1 VSEEP
6 EIIGVDMAAG
16 KDHSV
21 VLIRSNRDFGR
32 REVKEL
38 VSKYPEGTLFIFMRP
53 AESIAS
59 LSDDDMNQIGWYRKE
74 NAQ

>member
-1 VSEEP
+1 MTEEP

-21 VLIRSNRDFGR
+21 VLIRTNRDFDR
-32 REVKEL
+32 RAVKEL
-38 VSKYPEGTLFIFMRP
+38 ASKYPEGTLFVFMKP
-53 AESIAS
+53 GESITS
-59 LSDDDMNQIGWYRKE
+59 LSDDDMNQMGWYRKE